1 MHINHTLILAS
12 LAIGSF
18 ALAVPYDGST
28 STALAKRQ
36 AEQNNNG
43 PDEADTPPEN
53 PLDPAEQEDQADLSP
68 QANDPSDPTYQGPD
82 GIEPEQTRNI
92 NTNADSQNGGD
103 ADEDDDDDDDNMD
116 EETRLAQEA
125 QETWDNI
132 PTLPPN
138 LLEAVDWQ
146 TRVEVLAMARA
157 FAEMGN
163 IQKLRDPAF
172 GLMRMRKPFLSRGR
186 TRLIVDNTINQ
197 VRQVDRSGES
207 IDDLLEE
214 KLSALDVDTLERQ
227 LEEMLEIRFEIE
239 GEPDFSAEEAG
250 ILLPTPLAMLTQG
263 QDRMLIIAKARA
275 GLANVDQLAEYL
287 MARDPYVSEQRLVRV
302 VRQTLEDFSTP
313 SADFTPLLTKP
324 SALQRAWG
332 GLKRF
337 FGKSER
343 PNTEEEEE
351 EE

>member
-207 IDDLLEE
+207 IDD
-214 KLSALDVDTLERQ
+214 
-227 LEEMLEIRFEIE
+227 F
-239 GEPDFSAEEAG
+239 
-250 ILLPTPLAMLTQG
+250 
-263 QDRMLIIAKARA
+263 
-275 GLANVDQLAEYL
+275 GL
-287 MARDPYVSEQRLVRV
+287 
-302 VRQTLEDFSTP
+302 
-313 SADFTPLLTKP
+313 PLLTFVVEADDQLLDRIKP
-324 SALQRAWG
+324 VLQNWDATRVALIDMILIKMAMGEFLQFPKIAPEVTMNEYVDISKTYSTDKSREFVNGVLDNLHKALAKE
-332 GLKRF
+332 GLV
-337 FGKSER
+337 
-343 PNTEEEEE
+343 
-351 EE
+351 

>member
-1 MHINHTLILAS
+1 MRVNHTLTLAG
-12 LAIGSF
+12 LAIASF
-18 ALAVPYDGST
+18 TLAVPHDGST
-28 STALAKRQ
+28 FTTLAKRQ

-43 PDEADTPPEN
+43 PDEADTSPEN
-53 PLDPAEQEDQADLSP
+53 PLDPAEQEDQADQSP
-68 QANDPSDPTYQGPD
+68 QINDPSDPTYQGPD
-82 GIEPEQTRNI
+82 GIETEQVRNI
-92 NTNADSQNGGD
+92 DTNADRQGSGNEG
-103 ADEDDDDDDDNMD
+103 EDDDMD
-116 EETRLAQEA
+116 EETRLVQEA

-138 LLEAVDWQ
+138 LLEVIDWQ
-146 TRVEVLAMARA
+146 TRVEVLAIARA
-157 FAEMGN
+157 FAEQGN
-163 IQKLRDPAF
+163 IQNLRDPAF
-172 GLMRMRKPFLSRGR
+172 SLMRMTKPFLSRGR

-197 VRQVDRSGES
+197 VRQMDRSGES
-207 IDDLLEE
+207 VDDLLEE

-227 LEEMLEIRFEIE
+227 LEEMLEIRFENE

-250 ILLPTPLAMLTQG
+250 LLLPTPLAMLTQG

-287 MARDPYVSEQRLVRV
+287 MARDPYLSEQRAVRV

-324 SALQRAWG
+324 SVLQRAWG

-343 PNTEEEEE
+343 PNEEEERE
-351 EE
+351 